1 VTKTYEGQERPA
13 LKDLSLDV
21 VPGEFLVLVGPSGC
35 GKSTALRSIAGLEE
49 PDEGQIWI
57 GDRDVTHVPP
67 RDRDIAMVFQNYA
80 LYPHMTVFDNLAFG
94 LKLRKTPKPEIA
106 TRVKETAALLG
117 LERYLDRKPRA
128 LSGGERQR
136 VALGRA
142 LVRRPKVFLFDEPL
156 SNLDAQLRVQMRAEL
171 HRIHQ
176 EFGATMVYVT
186 HDQVEAMTLGD
197 RIAILRGGLLQQVD
211 APLAVYERPA
221 NKFVAGFLGSPSMN
235 FARGTVAS
243 DGGSVDVGG
252 ARWLVPDDARGAA
265 RELAGREVW
274 VGVRPEHV
282 QVAAGAG
289 AGAGGAGAGGG
300 SGAGTG
306 LAGKV
311 EFDEVLGAETLVYVT
326 TSAGRFIARVAPGT
340 SFAPGTAV
348 GLTPE
353 AGALRMFDAQNE
365 VSLQRVP
372 VAV

>member
-1 VTKTYEGQERPA
+1 MNALRLVGVTKTYEGQERPA
-13 LKDLSLDV
+13 LSGLSLDV

-49 PDEGQIWI
+49 PDSGQIWI

-94 LKLRKTPKPEIA
+94 LKLRKMPKPEIA
-106 TRVKETAALLG
+106 TRVRETAALLG

-176 EFGATMVYVT
+176 EFRATMGYVT
-186 HDQVEAMTLGD
+186 HDQGEAMTLGD

-235 FARGTVAS
+235 FARGTLAS
-243 DGGSVDVGG
+243 DGASIEVGG
-252 ARWLVPDDARGAA
+252 ARWPVPDDARAGA
-265 RELAGREVW
+265 REHAGREVW
-274 VGVRPEHV
+274 LGVRPEHV
-282 QVAAGAG
+282 QVAAGA
-289 AGAGGAGAGGG
+289 ASGGA
-300 SGAGTG
+300 

-311 EFDEVLGAETLVYVT
+311 EFDEVLGAETLVYVA

-348 GLTPE
+348 ALTPE
-353 AGALRMFDAQNE
+353 VSAVRLFDGADER
-365 VSLQRVP
+365 SLAKATP

>member
-1 VTKTYEGQERPA
+1 MNALRLQGVTKTYDGQTKPA
-13 LKDLSLDV
+13 LSGLSLDV

-49 PDEGQIWI
+49 PDAGQIWI

-94 LKLRKTPKPEIA
+94 LKLRKTPRDEIA
-106 TRVKETAALLG
+106 ARVKETASLLG
-117 LERYLDRKPRA
+117 LEHYLDRKPRA

-197 RIAILRGGLLQQVD
+197 RIAILRGGVLQQVE

-235 FARGTVAS
+235 FARGKMSA
-243 DGGSVDVGG
+243 DGGTVDVGG
-252 ARWLVPDDARGAA
+252 AHWALPEDARAAA
-265 RELAGREVW
+265 RDHAGREVW
-274 VGVRPEHV
+274 VGLRPEHV
-282 QVAAGAG
+282 NITP
-289 AGAGGAGAGGG
+289 GAGGSGSGGG
-300 SGAGTG
+300 
-306 LAGKV
+306 LDGKV
-311 EFDEVLGAETLVYVT
+311 EFDEVLGAETLVYVAT
-326 TSAGRFIARVAPGT
+326 PAGRFIARVAPGT
-340 SFAPGTAV
+340 TLAPGAAV
-348 GLTPE
+348 QLSPE
-353 AGALRMFDAQNE
+353 AGALRLFDVESERAISAIPQL
-365 VSLQRVP
+365 V
-372 VAV
+372 